1 LVFREEKESD
11 ILRAM
16 KDWATRLP
24 ARVTGTAWT
33 SPESSEPT
41 PINRHPPR
49 VRAERPASR
58 NRNPMDHPSCL
69 INNSFRTANF
79 LQQNPG

>member
-33 SPESSEPT
+33 SHRGLDRERIPQFVQELAFRYNNRQTDLFPLVLHKIAESCTGP
-41 PINRHPPR
+41 
-49 VRAERPASR
+49 
-58 NRNPMDHPSCL
+58 
-69 INNSFRTANF
+69 
-79 LQQNPG
+79 